1 MVKNTP
7 FLKYFVAFVVG
18 IVLANHFQ
26 LQTLTS
32 IYWLLFFLF
41 FIFAVILIFT
51 KPILNNTSR
60 PAWLG
65 FIGISFLIV
74 AGYLSYSNALP
85 SHQKNHISHLQNI
98 DGVMGVVAQSPTV
111 HATFTSIIIECKNA
125 HKSSEW
131 KPTTG
136 KLLVRMYDYKPN
148 SLHCGDQL
156 LLAGTIEPIVSKKTI
171 GAFDSKSFYALQKLY
186 QQMNVG
192 QSQTIKYGVD
202 ESYFLKRISE
212 QCAKYCENIIDKNI
226 TSKNEANISK
236 ALLLG
241 VRSEVDKDLKRAYSN
256 AGVIHVLAVSGLHVT
271 ILFAIFQIF
280 FRRWM
285 VRSRVG
291 QIVSIC
297 LLLLLLWAFAFI
309 TGLTPSVVRAVVMFS
324 LFLLAQLLSRRGDM
338 TNTVFLSAFIMLL
351 YNAHYLF
358 DVGFQLSYLA
368 VLGIIWI
375 HPWWFEKIE
384 FKNKIYTKIFEA
396 TSITLAAQLS
406 TAPLCIYYFHQFPTY
421 FLPANLLVIFLTN
434 GVMILLIAL
443 LACSWIIWLPSLI
456 AWLAQWLLFLSNRWV
471 TMIDGLPL
479 ATVDSL
485 SLDSIQLG
493 CIYLL
498 FVGLILVISSKKFYY
513 SYLCLLAALG
523 FVSSA
528 VYSGWKMSKRNEIVI
543 IAGNPIHIGF
553 INGNSIYM
561 PYISTPLAKV
571 CEVKLALYGIKYFE
585 FGNRKQPSGVQY
597 LQGFSLVALNKGT
610 SINKVH
616 NRYRSLG
623 IDACYTSA
631 KNGGAYIYW
640 LKNIPLF
647 PFAQFSKNA
656 PTPYLKLA
664 ASDMIATPI
673 HLLN

>member
-7 FLKYFVAFVVG
+7 FLKYFIAFVAG
-18 IVLANHFQ
+18 IILAYHIQ
-26 LQTLTS
+26 LPDLTV
-32 IYWLLFFLF
+32 IFGLLFLLF
-41 FIFAVILIFT
+41 FIFAVLLTFT
-51 KPILNNTSR
+51 KPKLNNTSR

-85 SHQKNHISHLQNI
+85 SHQKNHVSHLENL
-98 DGVMGVVAQSPTV
+98 DGIMGVVVQSPTI
-111 HATFTSIIIECKNA
+111 HATFTSIIIDCKRA
-125 HKSSEW
+125 HKSRAWE
-131 KPTTG
+131 PTTG
-136 KLLVRMYDYKPN
+136 KVLVRMYDYMPN

-156 LLAGTIEPIVSKKTI
+156 LLAGTVEPIVSKKTI

-186 QQMNVG
+186 QQMSVG
-192 QSQTIKYGVD
+192 QSQIIKYGVD
-202 ESYFLKRISE
+202 NSYFLKRISE
-212 QCAKYCENIIDKNI
+212 QCAKYCENIIDKSI

-291 QIVSIC
+291 EIVSVC

-324 LFLLAQLLSRRGDM
+324 LFLLAQLLGRRGDM
-338 TNTVFLSAFIMLL
+338 TNTVFVSAFIMLL
-351 YNAHYLF
+351 CNAHYLF

-384 FKNKIYTKIFEA
+384 FKNKIYTKICEA
-396 TSITLAAQLS
+396 ASITVAAQLS

-443 LACSWIIWLPSLI
+443 LACSWIIWLPTLI
-456 AWLAQWLLFLSNRWV
+456 AWLAQWLLLLSNKWV

-485 SLDSIQLG
+485 SLDSIQLC

-498 FVGLILVISSKKFYY
+498 FAGLILVISSKKFYY
-513 SYLCLLAALG
+513 SYLCLLAALA
-523 FVSSA
+523 FVSA
-528 VYSGWKMSKRNEIVI
+528 ALYSEWKISKRNEIII
-543 IAGNPIHIGF
+543 IAGDPMHIGI
-553 INGNSIYM
+553 INGNCIYM
-561 PYISTPLAKV
+561 PYISTPLPQASK
-571 CEVKLALYGIKYFE
+571 VKLALYGIKYFE
-585 FGNRKQPSGVQY
+585 YGNRNQPSIAQY
-597 LQGFSLVALNKGT
+597 LHGFSMVALTKGT
-610 SINKVH
+610 YINKVQNH
-616 NRYRSLG
+616 YRSLG
-623 IDACYTSA
+623 IDACYSNA
-631 KNGGAYIYW
+631 INGGVYIYW
-640 LKNIPLF
+640 LRNIPEF
-647 PFAQFSKNA
+647 PYSNLSKNSSV
-656 PTPYLKLA
+656 PYLKLA
-664 ASDMIATPI
+664 ANDMIASPI
-673 HLLN
+673 HTLN